1 MPQNP
6 NFRKT
11 RLPETLP
18 KLDSIQSHLDKGSK
32 KTLEHVSTPST
43 DTRYGP
49 EQTTS
54 DSAIRNRPSSKGTP
68 HISSHDILVSKI
80 VKLPVEKTDS
90 EESDVLRIDGQRY
103 DKILTM
109 DQAGR
114 GILSMEDSD
123 KFPLVFIKERK
134 RERKIMRPL
143 RPFSHMNII
152 ALRAVFYHADSIS
165 MVYDYEVGAMTL
177 ASVASCPSVK
187 FSDAD
192 IATVSRDILHAL
204 QFVHWELKIAHGD
217 VRDGNI
223 LLTLSGDV
231 KLGTCDLDQLYD
243 YHLTC
248 SSQYRGQHAERCD
261 SQRP

>member
-1 MPQNP
+1 MPPNA
-6 NFRKT
+6 NFRQT
-11 RLPETLP
+11 ILPDTLP
-18 KLDSIQSHLDKGSK
+18 KLNSIHNHTDKESK
-32 KTLEHVSTPST
+32 KTLEYVPAPSDKLV
-43 DTRYGP
+43 DTRHGP
-49 EQTTS
+49 EQTMS
-54 DSAIRNRPSSKGTP
+54 DSTLQIRPSSKRTLD
-68 HISSHDILVSKI
+68 ISSLDVPVPKI

-114 GILSMEDSD
+114 GMLSMEDSD
-123 KFPLVFIKERK
+123 KFPLVFIKEK
-134 RERKIMRPL
+134 RRDKKITRPL
-143 RPFSHMNII
+143 KAFSHMNII

-192 IATVSRDILHAL
+192 IATVSRDILLAL
-204 QFVHWELKIAHGD
+204 QFIHSELKIAHGD

-223 LLTLSGDV
+223 LLTLSGGI
-231 KLGTCDLDQLYD
+231 KLGRYDLNQLFD
-243 YHLTC
+243 YHLTFA
-248 SSQYRGQHAERCD
+248 SKHRGQHAERCD
-261 SQRP
+261 S